1 MVVSLSR
8 ISANSEIFA
17 DQCVLNGFVP
27 PHPGDVERALKL
39 ISNSKIIAKDALNIV
54 TDIDDGNQDKNT
66 TESKDLPDLQEE
78 ELSSIISIATKS
90 DNPLSQKTINKV
102 HELHKNISTRDA
114 RKIIKA
120 LISKGEIQVSGDEE

>member
-8 ISANSEIFA
+8 ISANSEIFT

-39 ISNSKIIAKDALNIV
+39 MNSLKVIPKDALTVITEPDEDQN
-54 TDIDDGNQDKNT
+54 KNKT
-66 TESKDLPDLQEE
+66 TNNDLPEIQEE
-78 ELSSIISIATKS
+78 EMTSIISIVTKS
-90 DNPLSQKTINKV
+90 DNPLSQKTINKI
-102 HELHKNISTRDA
+102 HETHKNISTRDA

-120 LISKGEIQVSGDEE
+120 LISKGEIQPSGDEE